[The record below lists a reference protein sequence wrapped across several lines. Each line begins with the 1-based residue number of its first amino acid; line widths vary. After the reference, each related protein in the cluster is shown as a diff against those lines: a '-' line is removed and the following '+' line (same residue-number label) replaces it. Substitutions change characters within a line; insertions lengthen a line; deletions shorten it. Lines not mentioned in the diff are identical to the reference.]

1 MMGWRM
7 LNSLQ
12 RHWNLLAITAVA
24 FAVNIVMDLR
34 LISSLKLVGIAW
46 GTNISFATL
55 SAAIALYVLRLLSR
69 RT

>member
-1 MMGWRM
+1 MGWRM

-12 RHWNLLAITAVA
+12 RHWNLLAITAAA

-46 GTNISFATL
+46 GTNVSFAML
-55 SAAIALYVLRLLSR
+55 SASIAIYVLKLLSR
-69 RT
+69 RA